1 MKPRFTDSCNDRDRH
16 PVAMNRSDLFL
27 PVRRVEAMD
36 PGAPL
41 AVQWPL
47 VLPPVRQL
55 LLEGL
60 DLGRVTVI
68 VGENG
73 VGKSTLLE
81 AVAIAYGM
89 NPEGGSTG
97 AMHVTRA
104 SESSL
109 AQMLKLHRGAA
120 ASRKGFFLRAET
132 MHSFYTYLEQS
143 ALGSALHERS
153 HGESFLDLVDERINL
168 KGLWLLDEPESALSL
183 AGCTALVRKLSGI
196 VERGSQLIIS
206 THSPVL
212 AAFAGAKILE
222 IGSWGMRESEYD
234 QLELIKQW
242 REFLSDPHDF
252 LKS

>member
-1 MKPRFTDSCNDRDRH
+1 
-16 PVAMNRSDLFL
+16 MNQNDLFL
-27 PVRRVEAMD
+27 PVRRVEAVD

-41 AVQWPL
+41 PARWPL
-47 VLPPVRQL
+47 VLPVVRQL

-60 DLGRVTVI
+60 DLGQVTVI

-73 VGKSTLLE
+73 VGKSTLIE
-81 AVAIAYGM
+81 AVAVAYGM

-109 AQMLKLHRGAA
+109 SQMITLQRGAA

-153 HGESFLDLVDERINL
+153 HGESFLDLVDERARL

-183 AGCTALVRKLSGI
+183 AGCKALVQTLRGI
-196 VERGSQLIIS
+196 LERGSQLIIS
-206 THSPVL
+206 THSPIL
-212 AAFAGAKILE
+212 AAFPGAKILE
-222 IGSWGMRESEYD
+222 VGPWGMRESEYD
-234 QLELIKQW
+234 QLGLVRQW
-242 REFLSDPHDF
+242 REFLTDPKQF
-252 LKS
+252 LNS